1 MSYKEYKVKVYH
13 NGDVFWY
20 NEEGGFHREDG
31 PAIYNERTGY
41 KAFYLNG
48 LFCTEEE
55 YWESLKPTKE
65 LTIKELEEKLGY
77 KIKVVK
83 EKQ

>member
-1 MSYKEYKVKVYH
+1 LSYKEYRVKVYD
-13 NGDVFWY
+13 NGDVFWR
-20 NEEGGFHREDG
+20 NEKGKLHREDG
-31 PAIYNERTGY
+31 PAVTCPDGGQAFFLNSIIY
-41 KAFYLNG
+41 
-48 LFCTEEE
+48 TEEE
-55 YWESLKPTKE
+55 YWKKIKPTKE